1 MAVGETK
8 TVRLPA
14 AEAYGERNKDMMQK
28 VPVDQIP
35 NGDQLPVGQTIYM
48 MGQSGQP
55 FPVRSIEDGIA
66 TFDTN
71 HELVEPP
78 PAGMLGA
85 AFCSNPSSTPPSHRR
100 A

>member
-8 TVRLPA
+8 TVRIPA

-66 TFDTN
+66 TCDTN
-71 HELVEPP
+71 HELAGQDLTFEITLVEV
-78 PAGMLGA
+78 AE
-85 AFCSNPSSTPPSHRR
+85 
-100 A
+100 

>member
-8 TVRLPA
+8 TVRIPA

-48 MGQSGQP
+48 MGQSASP
-55 FPVRSIEDGIA
+55 SPCAPSRTASRRS
-66 TFDTN
+66 TRTT
-71 HELVEPP
+71 
-78 PAGMLGA
+78 
-85 AFCSNPSSTPPSHRR
+85 SWR
-100 A
+100 ARI

>member
-8 TVRLPA
+8 TVRIPA

-35 NGDQLPVGQTIYM
+35 NGDQLPVGQTVYM
-48 MGQSGQP
+48 RGPAGQS
-55 FPVRSIEDGIA
+55 FPVFVEAIEDGIA

-71 HELVEPP
+71 HELAGQDLTFEITLVEV
-78 PAGMLGA
+78 AE
-85 AFCSNPSSTPPSHRR
+85 
-100 A
+100 